1 MRSDCKYITAS
12 ELAGVLDISESS
24 LYRTDNSDKKDL
36 PLKERIL
43 KVLDDN
49 PTYGHKRIAL
59 ELGLNK
65 KHILRVMKKYGIRPI
80 RVRAK
85 KPRYMYSEG
94 KDEYKNLIKNI
105 FPICPYYILA
115 TDFTYLSFKGSFLY
129 LATVIDIFNREIL
142 GYALSVRHTDDL
154 VVTAIKTAVSKC
166 PMPPLLI
173 HFDQGVEYMSGECT
187 NFLIEMEVQISL
199 SAKGSPWENGYK
211 EAFYSQFKLDID
223 ADHLDRFKTIGEVAE
238 YIYQMIWYHNNKRI
252 HTKLK
257 TNPAEY
263 KRRFFEKLSGLE
275 INSNVSCERI
285 DSQKMGT

>member
-1 MRSDCKYITAS
+1 MQSKCKYITAN
-12 ELAGVLDISESS
+12 ELANILDISESS
-24 LYRTDNSDKKDL
+24 LYRTDNSGKRDM

-43 KVLDDN
+43 KVIQDN

-65 KHILRVMKKYGIRPI
+65 KHVLRVMKKYGIKPI

-85 KPRYMYSEG
+85 KPNYSYTKSG
-94 KDEYKNLIKNI
+94 CEYKNLIKNI
-105 FPICPYYILA
+105 FPICPYYALA
-115 TDFTYLSFKGSFLY
+115 TDFTYLPFKGAFLY

-166 PMPPLLI
+166 PVPPLLI
-173 HFDQGVEYMSGECT
+173 HFDQGAEYMSSDCI
-187 NFLIEMEVQISL
+187 NFLNGVGIQISV

-223 ADHLDRFKTIGEVAE
+223 AKHLDRFKTIGEVAE

-257 TNPAEY
+257 TNPVEY
-263 KRRFFEKLSGLE
+263 KKRYFEKLSASTL
-275 INSNVSCERI
+275 NSNINCERI
-285 DSQKMGT
+285 GSQEMGT